1 MSAYLKDYHLSKKT
15 FVNLRWIAQLGQ
27 LISILFVEYFLKFNF
42 DFYNYCLIIIVIGII
57 TNFYLQFKI
66 RENQL
71 NNFFSS
77 TFLAY
82 DIIQLGCLL
91 FLTGGITNPFIFL
104 LVIPSVF
111 SSKYLNLF
119 STIFLVFLSGTILVI
134 ISFNYMELPY
144 PDIAHFHVPDYYL
157 LSIPIS
163 VFIGLLFLVYFGVK
177 FGNEYRIR
185 KEALEKMQSI
195 MAKEHELVSL
205 GGQAAAAAHSLATP
219 LSTISL
225 ILKELNEDLG
235 NDKKYHEDL
244 NLLIS
249 QSNRC
254 NEILKRLS
262 LNPKADNKFFGKLS
276 LAEYMQE
283 IVLSFEEISNKNFV
297 INNLNN
303 KNPIVINRKLEIIF
317 GLRNFIGNANKFSKN
332 NISIFIVSDKE
343 KSNVLIK
350 DDGKGFAPDVISK
363 LGEPYI
369 RSSDKSHNINSGM
382 GLGIFIAKTLLEKNF
397 ATVDFK
403 NLKETNGASVSI
415 TWNNLDLEKI

>member
-1 MSAYLKDYHLSKKT
+1 
-15 FVNLRWIAQLGQ
+15 
-27 LISILFVEYFLKFNF
+27 
-42 DFYNYCLIIIVIGII
+42 
-57 TNFYLQFKI
+57 
-66 RENQL
+66 
-71 NNFFSS
+71 
-77 TFLAY
+77 
-82 DIIQLGCLL
+82 
-91 FLTGGITNPFIFL
+91 
-104 LVIPSVF
+104 
-111 SSKYLNLF
+111 
-119 STIFLVFLSGTILVI
+119 
-134 ISFNYMELPY
+134 
-144 PDIAHFHVPDYYL
+144 
-157 LSIPIS
+157 
-163 VFIGLLFLVYFGVK
+163 
-177 FGNEYRIR
+177 
-185 KEALEKMQSI
+185 
-195 MAKEHELVSL
+195 
-205 GGQAAAAAHSLATP
+205 
-219 LSTISL
+219 
-225 ILKELNEDLG
+225 
-235 NDKKYHEDL
+235 
-244 NLLIS
+244 
-249 QSNRC
+249 
-254 NEILKRLS
+254 
-262 LNPKADNKFFGKLS
+262 
-276 LAEYMQE
+276 MQE

>member
-1 MSAYLKDYHLSKKT
+1 MSTYLKDYHLSKKT

-119 STIFLVFLSGTILVI
+119 STIFLVFLSGIILAI

-144 PDIAHFHVPDYYL
+144 PDSAHFHVPDYYL

-163 VFIGLLFLVYFGVK
+163 VFIGLLFLVYFGVR
-177 FGNEYRIR
+177 FGTEYRIR

-262 LNPKADNKFFGKLS
+262 LNPKVDNKFFGKLS

-350 DDGKGFAPDVISK
+350 DDGKGFAPDIISK

-369 RSSDKSHNINSGM
+369 RSSYKSHNINSGM
-382 GLGIFIAKTLLEKNF
+382 GLGVFIAKTLLEKNF

-415 TWNNLDLEKI
+415 TWDNLDLEKI

>member
-350 DDGKGFAPDVISK
+350 DDGKGFAPDIISK

>member
-1 MSAYLKDYHLSKKT
+1 MSTYLKDYHLSKKT

-119 STIFLVFLSGTILVI
+119 STIFLVFLSGIILVI

-144 PDIAHFHVPDYYL
+144 PDSAHFHVPDYYL

-163 VFIGLLFLVYFGVK
+163 VFIGLLFLVYFGVR
-177 FGNEYRIR
+177 FGTEYRIR

-262 LNPKADNKFFGKLS
+262 LNPKVDNKFFGKLS

-350 DDGKGFAPDVISK
+350 DDGKGFAPDIISK

-369 RSSDKSHNINSGM
+369 RSSYKSHNINSGM
-382 GLGIFIAKTLLEKNF
+382 GLGVFIAKTLLEKNF

-415 TWNNLDLEKI
+415 TWDNLDLEKI

>member
-1 MSAYLKDYHLSKKT
+1 MSTYLKDYHLSKKT

-42 DFYNYCLIIIVIGII
+42 NFYNYCLIIIVIGII

-119 STIFLVFLSGTILVI
+119 STIFLVFLSGIILVI

-144 PDIAHFHVPDYYL
+144 PDSAHFHVPDYYL

-163 VFIGLLFLVYFGVK
+163 VFIGLLFLVYFGVR
-177 FGNEYRIR
+177 FGTEYRIR

-262 LNPKADNKFFGKLS
+262 LNPKVDNKFFGKLS

-350 DDGKGFAPDVISK
+350 DDGKGFAPDIISK
-363 LGEPYI
+363 LGE
-369 RSSDKSHNINSGM
+369 
-382 GLGIFIAKTLLEKNF
+382 
-397 ATVDFK
+397 
-403 NLKETNGASVSI
+403 
-415 TWNNLDLEKI
+415 